1 MLFFIY
7 YVMFHIL
14 LHDMVSYT
22 IRGISALVEE
32 QDFLYGNFQLSFS
45 LLFFSLNCVVLSYV
59 IIYL

>member
-14 LHDMVSYT
+14 FHDMVSYT
-22 IRGISALVEE
+22 IREISTLAEK
-32 QDFLYGNFQLSFS
+32 QDFLYGNFQLSF
-45 LLFFSLNCVVLSYV
+45 FFSLNCVVLSYV